1 MLIGN
6 LYDTFIK
13 AINTNVLVT
22 LIHQTIYFGKEETTL
37 SIPIKSFMSKRIHK
51 RNFTNFKVAISA
63 TVFTVFQ
70 LLSRFTEKPSSAQQ
84 YVFIFKMLLAY
95 ICIFNVF
102 GMLVHPSLML
112 HGIRELTF
120 KYNDD
125 DKQVNSC

>member
-22 LIHQTIYFGKEETTL
+22 LIHQTIYFGKEETAL

-102 GMLVHPSLML
+102 GMLIHPSLML